1 MFPDF
6 VYAVACGRYHGQV
19 SQSIIELGNVPAD
32 LTAKIINSRP
42 DQGLLGDRETS
53 AVTEVKPLILDR

>member
-19 SQSIIELGNVPAD
+19 CQSIVELGNVPAD
-32 LTAKIINSRP
+32 LTTKIINSRP
-42 DQGLLGDRETS
+42 EQGLLGDRETS
-53 AVTEVKPLILDR
+53 AVTEFKPLILDR